1 VASRKLQDVLLPLL
15 VGHPQCPW
23 GRQAELEMAFYC
35 STPMLKK
42 AKGEGKGRHIGKGG
56 LS

>member
-42 AKGEGKGRHIGKGG
+42 DKGEGKGRHIGKGG